1 MNHVLRFYANPLKQV
16 VYLLFSLLFVAAG
29 LALIHSSRTTP
40 VGLYVLVLGYL
51 DVVFFGLG
59 SCVLLV
65 SIVRSFLRPRLALQV
80 DTQGWTYTPAG
91 LDWTQHAAWQKV
103 SRIAIQRQRISRS
116 KRRFLLV
123 LEEERRGDAAQSDAG
138 TSATSPSPL
147 SNAMVMFVEL
157 DSIFPYATPGRL
169 MRMLERI
176 RTEFA
181 AELDRYGI
189 TVATTIVDI

>member
-1 MNHVLRFYANPLKQV
+1 MDHVLRLYANPLKQV
-16 VYLLFSLLFVAAG
+16 VYLPFSLFFVVVG
-29 LALIHSSRTTP
+29 LALIHSAKPTP
-40 VGLYVLVLGYL
+40 VGLYVLALGCL
-51 DVVFFGLG
+51 SVAFFGLG

-65 SIVRSFLRPRLALQV
+65 SIGHSLLRPRPVLQV
-80 DTQGWTYTPAG
+80 DAQGWTYAPAG
-91 LDWTQHAAWQKV
+91 LDWTQHAAWQEV
-103 SRIAIQRQRISRS
+103 SRIALQRQHIRS

-138 TSATSPSPL
+138 TSATNPSPP
-147 SNAMVMFVEL
+147 SSAVVMFVEL

-169 MRMLERI
+169 MRVLERI

-189 TVATTIVDI
+189 TGATTIVDI